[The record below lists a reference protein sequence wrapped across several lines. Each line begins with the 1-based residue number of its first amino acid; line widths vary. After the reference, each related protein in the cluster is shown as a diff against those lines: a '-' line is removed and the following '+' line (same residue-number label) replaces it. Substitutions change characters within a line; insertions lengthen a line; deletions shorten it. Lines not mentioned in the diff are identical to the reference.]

1 MEKNKPASMSLKN
14 WIIRN
19 MAVKTGMS
27 ERVIETVV
35 NFQFNSAY
43 EKMEE
48 CETMEF
54 SGWGRFI
61 FNRKRAKWRME
72 RLNSQIELFSKK
84 AEDQT
89 LSSEERR
96 NASMRVDSF
105 KRNLA
110 VLEKT
115 LEAKKKKNES
125 KGDI

>member
-48 CETMEF
+48 SETMEF

-89 LSSEERR
+89 LTSEERR

-125 KGDI
+125 KGNI